1 MPVTE
6 INTISAASL
15 QGNPFNDPVE
25 REIVAIDVNSSDSSP
40 ILIGLAGFFG
50 SNRSFQNRLYASL
63 DFQSVLKEIEEKNK
77 DTGFTIILPDTM
89 TSIYGNQYL
98 NSSAV
103 GNYEDFITVDLVN
116 FIKKKYG
123 ERNIGIF
130 GRSSGGFGA
139 YNLATAHPDIF
150 SGFIDVSGDS
160 GFEYTYIKD
169 FPESF
174 KEIKKYGGIR
184 EWFEAMKIKRN
195 HNNKEMNAINTVAM
209 SAFYSPD
216 PKGEMG
222 IGLPFDTKTGELNNR
237 IWKKWT
243 AFDPSRNIEKRFD
256 VLKEMAVFLQVG
268 IHDEFN
274 IDIGMKIMH
283 EKLEKENIVHFYEEY
298 DEGHSGTDY
307 FYLKSIPLL
316 AELLS

>member
-1 MPVTE
+1 MPITE
-6 INTISAASL
+6 INTISADSL
-15 QGNPFNDPVE
+15 QGNPFNDPAD

-50 SNRSFQNRLYASL
+50 SNRSFQNRLYASM

-77 DTGFTIILPDTM
+77 DTGFTVILPDTM
-89 TSIYGNQYL
+89 TSMYGNQYL

-130 GRSSGGFGA
+130 GRSSG
-139 YNLATAHPDIF
+139 
-150 SGFIDVSGDS
+150 
-160 GFEYTYIKD
+160 
-169 FPESF
+169 
-174 KEIKKYGGIR
+174 
-184 EWFEAMKIKRN
+184 W
-195 HNNKEMNAINTVAM
+195 TV
-209 SAFYSPD
+209 
-216 PKGEMG
+216 
-222 IGLPFDTKTGELNNR
+222 
-237 IWKKWT
+237 
-243 AFDPSRNIEKRFD
+243 FDPSRNIEKRFD

-298 DEGHSGTDY
+298 DEGHFGTDY